1 MSRVVKQLRRTFDDS
16 WLNTAER
23 DVDRA
28 RSKVGLLDVAVQQ
41 RQGSFDAAVVDE
53 AGRPF
58 TVSAL
63 VGVLNRTIRQ
73 LEESP
78 GYAAPVHATVGCV
91 LLGELCGSALCRL
104 DKDAGG
110 IYPRLACGT
119 EAWQFVHEPLY
130 YLRHAVFHPG
140 SVVRAAASRR
150 GGGAIHVDTLRLH
163 LTRRRDPTSTRLV
176 KELERSR
183 ANIAGEWA
191 ALWALERTIEMGDYE
206 LRAIAGP
213 KEGNRS

>member
-1 MSRVVKQLRRTFDDS
+1 MSRVVTQLRRTFDDS

-28 RSKVGLLDVAVQQ
+28 RSKVGVLDVAVQQ
-41 RQGSFDAAVVDE
+41 RQGSLEAAVVDD

-73 LEESP
+73 LEASS

-91 LLGELCGSALCRL
+91 LLGELCGSALCHL

-110 IYPRLACGT
+110 IYPRMACGT

-140 SVVRAAASRR
+140 SVVRAAGKRR
-150 GGGAIHVDTLRLH
+150 GSGATHVDTLRLH
-163 LTRRRDPTSTRLV
+163 LARRKDRTSTQLD
-176 KELERSR
+176 KELARAR

-191 ALWALERTIEMGDYE
+191 ALWALERIIEMGEYE
-206 LRAIAGP
+206 LRVIG
-213 KEGNRS
+213 GR